1 MSTAI
6 VAQYNQVPRMR
17 TINGKK
23 IISPVGGVN
32 PADISDVPLPNVRGQ
47 VKVIIISGDNSF
59 MSMFDITGG
68 FGDFPGQYTQDWWPQ
83 PSSAVNC
90 TIRTLQKNRIE
101 VTTPVADAGGR
112 MYIFNFYPYQSQSG
126 TVRQNSVNI
135 IGNNTLTVS
144 LNKEILQQG
153 F

>member
-1 MSTAI
+1 MTTAI

-17 TINGKK
+17 TIVGKK
-23 IISPVGGVN
+23 IIYPVGGSN
-32 PADISDVPLPNVRGQ
+32 PADLGNVELPNVRGQ
-47 VKVIIISGDNSF
+47 VKITIISGDNSF

-68 FGDFPGQYTQDWWPQ
+68 FGDWPGQYTQNWWPQ
-83 PSSAVNC
+83 PTSAVNC
-90 TIRTLQKNRIE
+90 TIRTLQTNRIE
-101 VTTPVADAGGR
+101 VTTPPADAGGR
-112 MYIFNFYPYQSQSG
+112 VYIFNFFPYQSIAP